1 LTDWG
6 EIVRLHGP
14 AAYETAWR
22 ILGNTADV
30 EDAVQESL
38 LEAFRLH
45 ARQPVIYRWSAL
57 LRRIASFRA
66 LDILRKRRH
75 TETLLE
81 EPHGNGNHEPPD
93 LAMQREQIERLRRAV
108 ADLPNREACVFTL
121 RYFGEMSNTE
131 IAAEL
136 EISTGAVAVALH
148 KSRARIR
155 EALTEV
161 ER

>member
-6 EIVRLHGP
+6 EIVRLYGP

-38 LEAFRLH
+38 LEVFRLH
-45 ARQPVIYRWSAL
+45 ARQQVIHRWPAL
-57 LRRIASFRA
+57 LRRIAAFRA
-66 LDILRKRRH
+66 LDILRKRKNG
-75 TETLLE
+75 
-81 EPHGNGNHEPPD
+81 EPLAAEPADNGHHEPPD
-93 LAMQREQIERLRRAV
+93 VAIRREQIERLRRQV
-108 ADLPNREACVFTL
+108 AQLPPREAAVFSL
-121 RYFGEMSNTE
+121 RYFGELSNTE

-155 EALTEV
+155 EALAEV
-161 ER
+161 EQ